1 MTISI
6 LLADDHTIL
15 RDGLCSLLEKN
26 PEFKVIGS
34 VSNGREA
41 VQMAKNLK
49 PDVVIMDIAMPEL
62 NGIDATKQIRQEC
75 PHTQVVILSIHATSE
90 HIYRAFRA
98 GALGYL
104 LKESAGSEAVLA
116 VQAAY
121 EKRRYLTQRIADT
134 ILDSYFMQRSVAQ
147 GRSPLE
153 SLSQREREVLQLVAE
168 GETSSEIAQR
178 LTLSPRTV
186 ETYRSRIM
194 DKLDIHDLPTLILFA
209 IENGLTTSRS

>member
-1 MTISI
+1 MTITI

-26 PEFKVIGS
+26 PDFKVVGS

-41 VQMAKNLK
+41 VQEAKRLK
-49 PDVVIMDIAMPEL
+49 PDVVVIDIAMPEL
-62 NGIDATKQIRQEC
+62 NGIDATEQIRQEC
-75 PHTQVVILSIHATSE
+75 PSTQVVILSIHATSE

-104 LKESAGSEAVLA
+104 LKESSGAEAVLA

-121 EKRRYLTQRIADT
+121 EGRRYLTQRIADT
-134 ILDSYFMQRSVAQ
+134 VLDSYLMERSVAL
-147 GRSPLE
+147 GRSPLDA
-153 SLSQREREVLQLVAE
+153 LSQREREVLQLVAE
-168 GETSSEIAQR
+168 GVTSAEIAIR
-178 LTLSPRTV
+178 LSLSPRTV

-194 DKLDIHDLPTLILFA
+194 DKLDIHDLPSLIRFA
-209 IENGLTTSRS
+209 IEHGLTSPR